1 VGVVLY
7 KITRKGTA
15 DVPLRLFGEK
25 QQGNV
30 LVVDRHSVYRSVAKK
45 AGYVLQLCWSH
56 ILQDAKDLARSF
68 GREGRYVLKKLKLI
82 YADAVSLQHQGT
94 EEQVQKLKESV
105 EQLLA
110 RHYQH
115 KTVWKFIKNLVK
127 RDLEHLFVFVT
138 RPDVDPT
145 NNISEREL
153 RALVL
158 IRKISNGSMS
168 EQGART
174 TATLL
179 SIIQTLRL
187 QCKNILQG
195 LQEILEITSES

>member
-1 VGVVLY
+1 M
-7 KITRKGTA
+7 
-15 DVPLRLFGEK
+15 
-25 QQGNV
+25 
-30 LVVDRHSVYRSVAKK
+30 
-45 AGYVLQLCWSH
+45 
-56 ILQDAKDLARSF
+56 
-68 GREGRYVLKKLKLI
+68 LKKLKLI

-94 EEQVQKLKESV
+94 EEQVQELKERM
-105 EQLLA
+105 EKFLT
-110 RHYQH
+110 RHYKH

-127 RDLEHLFVFVT
+127 RDLENLFLFVT

-153 RALVL
+153 RSLVL

-168 EQGART
+168 EQGAAT

-187 QCKNILQG
+187 QGKNVIQG
-195 LQEILEITSES
+195 LREILEITSEN